1 VGCVPRTLLLRR
13 GRSRLLLFP
22 MDKDPDRKARVEVEL
37 LQFDNADAF
46 RADRGLFCSRIF
58 RYSVDNEN
66 L

>member
-1 VGCVPRTLLLRR
+1 
-13 GRSRLLLFP
+13 
-22 MDKDPDRKARVEVEL
+22 MDKDPNRKARVEVEL